1 MTKPRHIPDKL
12 TRDSELVICPCC
24 CCFFLVSS
32 CSLYNHKMN
41 LFSFSRDWQVKT
53 SCSSGGRTGGWL
65 LLLRRVEFDLQNKP
79 LKKFL
84 FTCFSPVRLV
94 LFLPLKP
101 FLWPNCSLGHVLE
114 NSAKCS
120 KKANSPP
127 PPSPRPTATMEKCP
141 FRTQSVIEIFAC
153 KTEIKFNYGCRLSL
167 LIKRQR
173 TRIFSSGLQ

>member
-12 TRDSELVICPCC
+12 TRDSELVICPC

-53 SCSSGGRTGGWL
+53 SCSSGRTGGWL
-65 LLLRRVEFDLQNKP
+65 LLLHRVEFDLQNKA

-94 LFLPLKP
+94 FRLPLKP

-120 KKANSPP
+120 GKK
-127 PPSPRPTATMEKCP
+127 E
-141 FRTQSVIEIFAC
+141 
-153 KTEIKFNYGCRLSL
+153 
-167 LIKRQR
+167 KRQF
-173 TRIFSSGLQ
+173 TTTITSTTSNNGEMSVSSTKCDRNFRM

>member
-24 CCFFLVSS
+24 CCRFFLVSS

-53 SCSSGGRTGGWL
+53 SCSSWGRTGGWL
-65 LLLRRVEFDLQNKP
+65 LLLPRVEFDLQNKP

-84 FTCFSPVRLV
+84 FTCSSLVRLV
-94 LFLPLKP
+94 FLLPLKP

-120 KKANSPP
+120 KKRQFTTTTITSTTGNNGEMSV
-127 PPSPRPTATMEKCP
+127 SYTKCDRN
-141 FRTQSVIEIFAC
+141 FRM
-153 KTEIKFNYGCRLSL
+153 
-167 LIKRQR
+167 
-173 TRIFSSGLQ
+173 